1 MVKTKTMRS
10 FNENKNL
17 PIPILLTNRE
27 IVIIRLICRE
37 FSNKQIAAELH
48 ISPYTV
54 EDHKKNIRR
63 KMRVLTVV
71 GVVMYAVNN
80 QLLVQIFLMLIGAI
94 GMPEGGELEVGE
106 RRRLRPGGR
115 PVETRWAEG

>member
-1 MVKTKTMRS
+1 MRR

-17 PIPILLTNRE
+17 SIPIFLTNRE
-27 IVIIRLICRE
+27 IAIVRLICRE

-71 GVVMYAVNN
+71 GIVMYAMNN
-80 QLLVQIFLMLIGAI
+80 QLLVQTFLMLIGAI
-94 GMPEGGELEVGE
+94 GMPEGGEVFAGDYME
-106 RRRLRPGGR
+106 
-115 PVETRWAEG
+115 